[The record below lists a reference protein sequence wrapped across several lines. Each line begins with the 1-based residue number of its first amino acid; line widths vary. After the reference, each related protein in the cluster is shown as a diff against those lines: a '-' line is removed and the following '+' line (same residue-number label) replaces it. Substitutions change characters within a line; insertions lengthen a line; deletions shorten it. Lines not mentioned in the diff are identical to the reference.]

1 MAVKNK
7 PLISVIIPSYN
18 RADTVGM
25 TIDSILAQKV
35 DADIEIVIG
44 DDCSTDNS
52 VEVIKTFLK
61 EHPGLNVKTFFNKKN
76 TGSPFVQWSKGF
88 QEATGDYVWIAE
100 ADDICSETF
109 LDEVMKSFDDPEV
122 VLSYSDSNRIDEN
135 GNITATSCKDWML
148 AASKTH
154 WNTSYCIT
162 GEEEIRIGLSIM
174 NTIPNVSAVVFK
186 QNSTIPNILKQAG
199 QYTLSG
205 DWFFYTKI
213 LQTGKIAFHAK
224 SLNYFR
230 KHTGSISTDIKKA
243 IEVKEVLDIQKIIRE
258 DWPLNSEEIHRQSY
272 RYESLLEQL
281 DNNTKKELLKK
292 TVKKIAWIIPAPI
305 KGSGGVRTI
314 IDNTNSLVRRGYL
327 VDAYI
332 EEDFESTPESMRKKI
347 EQYYGECLCRIYIG
361 ISMRHHYDLI
371 FATFSLQTDYILRL
385 EAPHKA
391 YFIQDFEPW
400 FEPRGGLSLQMENTY
415 RHGLQGVSIG
425 NWLAHKINSEYGMN
439 MRCFN
444 FCADTDIYKP
454 LPKIQQEEA
463 ICFIFQPE
471 KPRRCHQIGLSALYL
486 VKKLRPETTIYLY
499 GSNFNWEGVPEGMQ
513 NLKIISPEECNK
525 LYNKCKV
532 GLCLS
537 SSNPSRIPFEMMAA
551 GLPVVDL
558 YLENNLYDMP
568 SSSISLAEPT
578 PEAIATALIQILDNN
593 KKQKQM
599 SEAGIE
605 FMSNYPIN
613 KGFEQFG
620 TIVDTIID
628 NKNPKETT
636 NPNKKYKL
644 PPVTPSKKLHEM
656 ALKYTIPN
664 PVPIAPTS
672 PIMKKIVKSKRTINS
687 RYKTL
692 IRKIFKV

>member
-1 MAVKNK
+1 MKSESNAKK
-7 PLISVIIPSYN
+7 ISVVVPNYNYANYLTERLNSIINQTYPIYELL
-18 RADTVGM
+18 
-25 TIDSILAQKV
+25 IL
-35 DADIEIVIG
+35 

-100 ADDICSETF
+100 ADDVCSETF
-109 LDEVMKSFDDPEV
+109 LNEVMKSFDDPEV

-186 QNSTIPNILKQAG
+186 QNLTIPNILKQAG

-281 DNNTKKELLKK
+281 DNNTKKELLEK

-314 IDNTNSLVRRGYL
+314 IDNINSLVRRGYL

-332 EEDFESTPESMRKKI
+332 EEDFESTPE
-347 EQYYGECLCRIYIG
+347 
-361 ISMRHHYDLI
+361 
-371 FATFSLQTDYILRL
+371 
-385 EAPHKA
+385 
-391 YFIQDFEPW
+391 
-400 FEPRGGLSLQMENTY
+400 
-415 RHGLQGVSIG
+415 
-425 NWLAHKINSEYGMN
+425 
-439 MRCFN
+439 
-444 FCADTDIYKP
+444 
-454 LPKIQQEEA
+454 
-463 ICFIFQPE
+463 
-471 KPRRCHQIGLSALYL
+471 
-486 VKKLRPETTIYLY
+486 
-499 GSNFNWEGVPEGMQ
+499 
-513 NLKIISPEECNK
+513 
-525 LYNKCKV
+525 
-532 GLCLS
+532 
-537 SSNPSRIPFEMMAA
+537 
-551 GLPVVDL
+551 
-558 YLENNLYDMP
+558 
-568 SSSISLAEPT
+568 
-578 PEAIATALIQILDNN
+578 
-593 KKQKQM
+593 
-599 SEAGIE
+599 
-605 FMSNYPIN
+605 
-613 KGFEQFG
+613 
-620 TIVDTIID
+620 
-628 NKNPKETT
+628 
-636 NPNKKYKL
+636 
-644 PPVTPSKKLHEM
+644 
-656 ALKYTIPN
+656 
-664 PVPIAPTS
+664 
-672 PIMKKIVKSKRTINS
+672 
-687 RYKTL
+687 
-692 IRKIFKV
+692 